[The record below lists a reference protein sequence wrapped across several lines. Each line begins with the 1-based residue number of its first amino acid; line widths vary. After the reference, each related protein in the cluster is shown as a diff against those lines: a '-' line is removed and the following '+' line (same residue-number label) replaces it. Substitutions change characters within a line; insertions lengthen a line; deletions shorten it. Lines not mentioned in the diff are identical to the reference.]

1 MSGAK
6 KISQHDLRKAMMDH
20 KKKAGAVRK
29 IESPLAKY
37 TETGQLMCLI
47 CKSIIR
53 SETVWPVHLNS
64 KSHRENVSS
73 AKKILET
80 KEVPSNPP
88 KGDRTFK
95 RPSSPDR
102 ESDPPKKV
110 KGILKSFETSSAL
123 PPDFFD
129 NPNGV
134 TKATVVSVTK
144 QTEELVIKA
153 SRSVG
158 SARGSDEPKEVKEPE
173 TSNSAALPEGFFDDP
188 ILDAKVRNVEY
199 KDPIEEEWDKFQKEM
214 REEAAQSAQIIA
226 EDQEEATTERQ
237 LDEIEEQ
244 IRNWSRVMDL
254 VRRKEQVQAAEKKKE
269 SVDEDMSSGDESD
282 YDEFLD
288 WRAKTSYK

>member
-1 MSGAK
+1 MSGGK
-6 KISQHDLRKAMMDH
+6 KISQHDLRRAMMDH
-20 KKKAGAVRK
+20 KKKSGAVKK
-29 IESPLAKY
+29 IDSPLAKY
-37 TETGQLMCLI
+37 TDNGQLMCVI

-64 KSHRENVSS
+64 KSHKENVIS
-73 AKKILET
+73 AKKLLEM
-80 KEVPSNPP
+80 KEVPS
-88 KGDRTFK
+88 KVEKAFK
-95 RPSSPDR
+95 RPSSPPR
-102 ESDPPKKV
+102 GSQSPKKV
-110 KGILKSFETSSAL
+110 KGILRNPQTSPAL

-129 NPNGV
+129 NPNG
-134 TKATVVSVTK
+134 TSRNNLPTVTK
-144 QTEELVIKA
+144 QTEELVIK
-153 SRSVG
+153 SS
-158 SARGSDEPKEVKEPE
+158 KEENKDLKDAES
-173 TSNSAALPEGFFDDP
+173 TNSTALPEGFFDDP

-254 VRRKEQVQAAEKKKE
+254 VRRKEQVQAAERKKE